1 LLLSTQSTLVPV
13 WTILSNLSKSMD
25 KACGLIDG
33 DILVYRVGFSVDDPA
48 EEKFAIS
55 RMGNFVENLIRLKG
69 IDSYEGYLTGK
80 TNYRSEIATEQPY
93 KGNRKDARKPV
104 HYDTL
109 RDYLISNWGF
119 IVIEGQEADDA
130 MGIKAYEL
138 PEDSSCI
145 MTIDKDLDMIRGWHY
160 NFVKRDLYYVTERE
174 AIKNFY
180 LQLLTGDRVDNIPGL
195 KGIGPVK
202 ANKILE
208 NCTTEKSLFKAVSEK
223 YDHDLDKITERG
235 RLLWIRR
242 KENQLWQLPNTSQ

>member
-1 LLLSTQSTLVPV
+1 
-13 WTILSNLSKSMD
+13 MD
-25 KACGLIDG
+25 KAVAIIDG
-33 DILVYRVGFSVDDPA
+33 DILTYRIGFSTDEP
-48 EEKFAIS
+48 EQEKFALS
-55 RMGNFVENLIRLKG
+55 RMGNYVENLIRVKG

-93 KGNRKDARKPV
+93 KGNRKEARKPV
-104 HYDTL
+104 HYDSL
-109 RDYLISNWGF
+109 RSYLVTKWDF
-119 IVIEGQEADDA
+119 KVVEGQEADDA

-160 NFVKRDLYYVTERE
+160 NFVKQDLYYVTEQE

-180 LQLLTGDRVDNIPGL
+180 RQILTGDRVDNIPGL

-208 NCTTEKSLFKAVSEK
+208 NCVNEHELFNAVSKEYK
-223 YDHDLDKITERG
+223 HDTDKITERA

-242 KENQLWQLPNTSQ
+242 QENEIWEPPLYLQ

>member
-1 LLLSTQSTLVPV
+1 MNNAT
-13 WTILSNLSKSMD
+13 
-25 KACGLIDG
+25 ALIDG
-33 DILVYRVGFSVDDPA
+33 DILVYRVGFSTNEPD

-55 RMGNFVENLIRLKG
+55 RMGNFVDRLIRLEG
-69 IDSYEGYLTGK
+69 IETYEGYLTGK
-80 TNYRSEIATEQPY
+80 NNYRSEIATEQAY

-104 HYDTL
+104 HYDSL
-109 RDYLISNWGF
+109 REYLVSKWGF
-119 IVIEGQEADDA
+119 TVIDGQEADDA
-130 MGIKAYEL
+130 MGIKAYDL

-160 NFVKRDLYYVTERE
+160 NFVKEDLYYVTEKE

-180 LQLLTGDRVDNIPGL
+180 IQILTGDRVDNIPGI

-202 ANKILE
+202 AKKILE

-223 YDHDLDKITERG
+223 YDHDIDKLTERG

-242 KENQLWQLPNTSQ
+242 KEKQLWKPPNTSR

>member
-1 LLLSTQSTLVPV
+1 MNNAT
-13 WTILSNLSKSMD
+13 
-25 KACGLIDG
+25 ALIDG
-33 DILVYRVGFSVDDPA
+33 DILVYRVGFSTNEPD

-55 RMGNFVENLIRLKG
+55 RMGNFVDRLIRLEG
-69 IDSYEGYLTGK
+69 IETYEGYLTGK
-80 TNYRSEIATEQPY
+80 NNYRSEIATEQAY

-104 HYDTL
+104 HYDSL
-109 RDYLISNWGF
+109 REYLVSKWGF
-119 IVIEGQEADDA
+119 TVVDGQEADDA

-160 NFVKRDLYYVTERE
+160 NFVKEDLYYVTEKE

-180 LQLLTGDRVDNIPGL
+180 IQILTGDRVDNIPGI

-202 ANKILE
+202 AKKILE

-223 YDHDLDKITERG
+223 YDHDIDKLTERG

-242 KENQLWQLPNTSQ
+242 KEKQLWKPPNTSR

>member
-1 LLLSTQSTLVPV
+1 MNNAT
-13 WTILSNLSKSMD
+13 
-25 KACGLIDG
+25 ALIDG
-33 DILVYRVGFSVDDPA
+33 DILVYRVGFSTNEPD

-55 RMGNFVENLIRLKG
+55 RMGNFVDRLIRLEG
-69 IDSYEGYLTGK
+69 IETYEGYLTGK
-80 TNYRSEIATEQPY
+80 NNYRSEIATEQAY

-104 HYDTL
+104 HYDSL
-109 RDYLISNWGF
+109 REYLVSKWGF
-119 IVIEGQEADDA
+119 TVIDGQEADDA

-160 NFVKRDLYYVTERE
+160 NFVKEDLYYVTEKE

-180 LQLLTGDRVDNIPGL
+180 IQILTGDRVDNIPGI

-202 ANKILE
+202 AKKILE

-223 YDHDLDKITERG
+223 YDHDIDKLTERG

-242 KENQLWQLPNTSQ
+242 KEKQLWKPPNTSR

>member
-1 LLLSTQSTLVPV
+1 MNNAT
-13 WTILSNLSKSMD
+13 
-25 KACGLIDG
+25 ALIDG
-33 DILVYRVGFSVDDPA
+33 DILVYRVGFSTNEPD
-48 EEKFAIS
+48 EEKFAVS
-55 RMGNFVENLIRLKG
+55 RMGNFVDRLIRLEG
-69 IDSYEGYLTGK
+69 IETYEGYLTGK
-80 TNYRSEIATEQPY
+80 NNYRSEIATEQTY

-104 HYDTL
+104 HYDSL
-109 RDYLISNWGF
+109 REYLVSKWGF
-119 IVIEGQEADDA
+119 TVIDGQEADDA
-130 MGIKAYEL
+130 MGIKAYDL

-160 NFVKRDLYYVTERE
+160 NFVKEDLYYVTEKE

-180 LQLLTGDRVDNIPGL
+180 IQILTGDRVDNIPGI

-223 YDHDLDKITERG
+223 YDHDIDKLTERG

-242 KENQLWQLPNTSQ
+242 KEKQLWKPPNTSR

>member
-1 LLLSTQSTLVPV
+1 MNNAT
-13 WTILSNLSKSMD
+13 
-25 KACGLIDG
+25 ALIDG
-33 DILVYRVGFSVDDPA
+33 DILVYRVGFSTNEPD

-55 RMGNFVENLIRLKG
+55 RMGNFVDRLIRLEG
-69 IDSYEGYLTGK
+69 IETYEGYLTGK
-80 TNYRSEIATEQPY
+80 NNYRSEIATEQAY

-104 HYDTL
+104 HYDSL
-109 RDYLISNWGF
+109 REYLVSKWGF
-119 IVIEGQEADDA
+119 TVIDGQEADDA
-130 MGIKAYEL
+130 MGIKAYDL

-160 NFVKRDLYYVTERE
+160 NFVKEDLYYVTEKE

-180 LQLLTGDRVDNIPGL
+180 IQILTGDRVDNIPGI

-223 YDHDLDKITERG
+223 YDHDIDKLTERG

-242 KENQLWQLPNTSQ
+242 KEKQLWKPPNTSR

>member
-1 LLLSTQSTLVPV
+1 MNNAT
-13 WTILSNLSKSMD
+13 
-25 KACGLIDG
+25 ALIDG
-33 DILVYRVGFSVDDPA
+33 DILVYRVGFSTNEPD
-48 EEKFAIS
+48 EEKFAVS
-55 RMGNFVENLIRLKG
+55 RMGNFVDRLIRLEG
-69 IDSYEGYLTGK
+69 IETYEGYLTGK
-80 TNYRSEIATEQPY
+80 NNYRSEIATEQAY

-104 HYDTL
+104 HYDSL
-109 RDYLISNWGF
+109 REYLVSKWGF
-119 IVIEGQEADDA
+119 TVIDGQEADDA

-160 NFVKRDLYYVTERE
+160 NFVKEDLYYVTEKE

-180 LQLLTGDRVDNIPGL
+180 IQILTGDRVDNIPGI

-202 ANKILE
+202 AKKILE

-223 YDHDLDKITERG
+223 YDHDIDKLTERG

-242 KENQLWQLPNTSQ
+242 KEKQLWKPPNTSR

>member
-1 LLLSTQSTLVPV
+1 MNNAT
-13 WTILSNLSKSMD
+13 
-25 KACGLIDG
+25 ALIDG
-33 DILVYRVGFSVDDPA
+33 DILVYRVGFSTNEPD
-48 EEKFAIS
+48 EEKFAVS
-55 RMGNFVENLIRLKG
+55 RMGNFVDRLIRLEG
-69 IDSYEGYLTGK
+69 IETYEGYLTGK
-80 TNYRSEIATEQPY
+80 NNYRSEIATEQAY

-104 HYDTL
+104 HYDSL
-109 RDYLISNWGF
+109 REYLVSKWGF
-119 IVIEGQEADDA
+119 TVIDGQEADDA
-130 MGIKAYEL
+130 MGIKAYDL

-160 NFVKRDLYYVTERE
+160 NFVKEDLYYVTEKE

-180 LQLLTGDRVDNIPGL
+180 IQILTGDRVDNIPGI

-223 YDHDLDKITERG
+223 YDHDIDKLTERG

-242 KENQLWQLPNTSQ
+242 KEKQLWKPPNTSR